1 MRRLYFDHAASTPAD
16 PRAVRAMRPFFSREF
31 GNPGSLHYYG
41 QQAIAAVDGARERIG
56 KLIGAKHFREVIFTG
71 GATEANNLALRGAVA
86 FFRRAHPDVARP
98 RIVISSIE
106 HESVAEPARAL
117 AGEWGVDVVELPVNR
132 EGVIDI
138 MALKDALSPE
148 TALVSVMHVNNEIGT
163 IEPLREIRFMID
175 AFRKD
180 RAAAGRPGPYPL
192 FHTDAAQSFPYYY
205 LDTGLL
211 GVDMMTLSSQKTYG
225 PKGAGALFVR
235 RDDDAFGAPGGEG
248 TAAGFPL
255 VAQNLGG
262 GQEFGLRSG
271 TENVPAI
278 VGFAKAAEIAAA
290 ARGKTS
296 LRVAA
301 LRDDLWRRIKT
312 AVPAAEINGTA
323 GDAKAPH
330 ILNIHFPGHPAQDLL
345 TRFDRMGLA
354 ASSGSACAARAAV
367 PSRVIEAL
375 GHGKARAAESVR
387 FSVGKGTTRGAVA
400 AAARIIERAVNAVA
414 R

>member
-16 PRAVRAMRPFFSREF
+16 PRAVRAMQPYFSRAF

-41 QQAIAAVDGARERIG
+41 QEAIAAVDAARERIG
-56 KLIGAKHFREVIFTG
+56 TLIGAKHFREVLFTS
-71 GATEANNLALRGAVA
+71 GATEANNLAVRGAVA
-86 FFRRAHPDVARP
+86 FFRGAHPGVARP
-98 RIVISSIE
+98 RIIISSIE
-106 HESVAEPARAL
+106 HESVSEPAQAL
-117 AGEWGVDVVELPVNR
+117 AAEWGADVVALPVNR
-132 EGVIDI
+132 EGVVDVV
-138 MALKDALSPE
+138 ALKDALSPE
-148 TALVSVMHVNNEIGT
+148 TALVSVMHVNNEVGT
-163 IEPLREIRFMID
+163 VEPLREIRFMID

-180 RAAAGRPGPYPL
+180 RAAGAHPGPYPL

-205 LDTGLL
+205 LDTELL
-211 GVDMMTLSSQKTYG
+211 GVDLMTLSSQKTYG
-225 PKGAGALFVR
+225 PKGVGALFVR
-235 RDDDAFGAPGGEG
+235 RDEEAFGRADGRG

-255 VAQNLGG
+255 GAQELGG

-271 TENVPAI
+271 TENVPGI

-301 LRDDLWRRIKT
+301 LRNDLWRRIKT

-330 ILNIHFPGHPAQDLL
+330 ILNVHFPGHPAQDLL

-354 ASSGSACAARAAV
+354 ASSGSACRARAAA
-367 PSRVIEAL
+367 PSHVIEAL
-375 GHGKARAAESVR
+375 GYPKARAAESIR
-387 FSVGKGTTRGAVA
+387 FSLGKGTTGRAVA
-400 AAARIIERAVNAVA
+400 AAAGIIEKAVRADA

>member
-1 MRRLYFDHAASTPAD
+1 MRRLYFDHAAATPAD
-16 PRAVRAMRPFFSREF
+16 PRAVRAMRPYFSRAF
-31 GNPGSLHYYG
+31 GNPGSLHSYG
-41 QQAIAAVDGARERIG
+41 QEAIAAVDAARERIG

-98 RIVISSIE
+98 RIVVSSIE
-106 HESVAEPARAL
+106 HESVLEPARAL
-117 AGEWGVDVVELPVNR
+117 AGEWGVDVVALPVNR

-138 MALKDALSPE
+138 VALKDALSPE
-148 TALVSVMHVNNEIGT
+148 TALVSVMHVNNEVGT
-163 IEPLREIRFMID
+163 AEPLREIRFMID
-175 AFRKD
+175 AFRKE
-180 RAAAGRPGPYPL
+180 RAGDGRPDPYPL

-205 LDTGLL
+205 LDVELL
-211 GVDMMTLSSQKTYG
+211 GVDMMTLSSHKTYG

-235 RDDDAFGAPGGEG
+235 RNDEAFAAPSGEG

-255 VAQNLGG
+255 VAQNRGG
-262 GQEFGLRSG
+262 GQEFGLRAG

-301 LRDDLWRRIKT
+301 LRNELWRRIKK
-312 AVPAAEINGTA
+312 AVPAAEINGTT

-330 ILNIHFPGHPAQDLL
+330 ILNVHFPGRPAQDLL
-345 TRFDRMGLA
+345 MRFDRMGLA
-354 ASSGSACAARAAV
+354 ASSGSACSARAAV
-367 PSRVIEAL
+367 PSYVIEAL
-375 GHGKARAAESVR
+375 GHTTARAAESIR
-387 FSVGKGTTRGAVA
+387 FSVGKGTTGRAVA
-400 AAARIIERAVNAVA
+400 AAAGIIEKAVNVA
-414 R
+414 AG